1 LKIYARRSGQLSHLV
16 YERIDPELVESIY
29 ATSDGAIVSN
39 KIVIIIIIIGLW
51 ASQEGLNPL
60 SMMNIPHNTRD
71 TFVSTCAS

>member
-1 LKIYARRSGQLSHLV
+1 MV

-60 SMMNIPHNTRD
+60 SMMNIPHNTRE